1 MKRLALLIGIFCCA
15 LWLSAEPIGKN
26 AALYTA
32 KSYMLAKGK
41 TVNQAQKPFKAS
53 SEGTSTEGQQDA
65 YYYVFNAGNDGGYVI
80 VSGDDR
86 IEPILGYV
94 DQGSFDPDNIPENMR
109 SWLQLYADQI
119 KYVVENDI
127 QPEDP
132 ILRRRNRAQG
142 TKHSVPELM
151 MSRWNQGHPYN
162 LTCPDYYT
170 NKDNVVHHYPA
181 AGCAATAMA
190 QVINYYKY
198 PDKLKAQIPAH
209 SKTYTLKDGSEKTV
223 SVPAVPKG
231 TIIDWENMRDTY
243 SCNDDH
249 VHDAPDTAVA
259 NLMLYC
265 GQALKMGWG
274 ASSGADT
281 SKSRDALVNYF
292 GFDARAFWASR
303 PNYSIDEWF
312 DMLYNEMEAGFPVL
326 YRGHSSGGGH
336 AFVIDGFDGDNLFHV
351 NWGWGGGSNGWFL
364 ISILNPGDT
373 SGMGASSSSDGYSMT
388 QGGVFNL
395 RVAGTPKT
403 DLHLDITNISINST
417 RVSATFT
424 NNTGSTS
431 SFHVGIVE
439 MNDDGTLTLVGSKQI
454 ITNLETGKS
463 SSKNFA
469 VANRLPEGV
478 HKLSPASKSS
488 KSDVWIPK
496 YSTRG
501 QYIEAIVDS
510 LGGLDL
516 HFKNPTKENICI
528 DTIVFPGTRIAG
540 NEQEVKVTFRNDGA
554 EYFKTIYLFASKTN
568 TKVYTESKSMVAVRS
583 GEKVDVSYYFTPDT
597 IPGTYN
603 LWFCTDD
610 KGSNVMGVG
619 TMESVSAKDAIT
631 SNLSV
636 SSYTIDNAVSDVVY
650 GKRLLGR
657 ANIKNNKSEDFHG
670 NIKIQMW
677 RQKVGS
683 NSATSSSSRSY
694 SVDIPANG
702 TTNVEFDFDN
712 LSEGY
717 YYRFKVTSNTQ
728 DGTLANGGLWEHRWE
743 MKAGILLWK
752 SDGTP
757 SGKAYA
763 SSFSAG
769 NTCVGLFAD
778 CASRISRLTP
788 NRTNSNAIYA
798 LAAGMPEPK
807 GIDGYNVVYGNHAE
821 RINLINDKPYY
832 IPISFNADSASFTY
846 TFPETE
852 DGTKWHAITMPFKA
866 DSIFLDDEEV
876 TLNDTLNHFWIY
888 EFSAE
893 GNDKLFFKPATTLL
907 AGAPYI
913 IAADATMAGKSLV
926 FQATNV
932 PFYKT
937 GTDKMLVTSPNFKFH
952 GNTHSPKLKNI
963 YVLNEEGTA
972 FEYSTAL
979 KALNA
984 MSSYFTTTL
993 PDSLAPASI
1002 VLPDIPVPVLK
1013 EATLDELALST
1024 ETPIVADTYD
1034 KLTLKRTFDAGL
1046 NTICI
1051 PFAIENVAEVFGEG
1065 AQAYEFHSFDCND
1078 LNFIKTNVLVAG
1090 QPYVINVPNAITE
1103 DIVLSGITIEE
1114 GCTAPGFIQKQ
1125 DASFCGTY
1133 VPIFSTSSETDIYGL
1148 TPEGTIVKLEGANLA
1163 TGAQILIK
1171 GLRAYFDLP
1180 TSDAVTL
1187 CLYDDVTGISLP
1199 SVFSV
1204 TSENVYNLTG
1214 QRLSKMQKGINI
1226 VNSRK
1231 VLKK

>member
-1 MKRLALLIGIFCCA
+1 
-15 LWLSAEPIGKN
+15 
-26 AALYTA
+26 
-32 KSYMLAKGK
+32 
-41 TVNQAQKPFKAS
+41 
-53 SEGTSTEGQQDA
+53 
-65 YYYVFNAGNDGGYVI
+65 
-80 VSGDDR
+80 
-86 IEPILGYV
+86 
-94 DQGSFDPDNIPENMR
+94 
-109 SWLQLYADQI
+109 
-119 KYVVENDI
+119 
-127 QPEDP
+127 
-132 ILRRRNRAQG
+132 
-142 TKHSVPELM
+142 
-151 MSRWNQGHPYN
+151 
-162 LTCPDYYT
+162 
-170 NKDNVVHHYPA
+170 
-181 AGCAATAMA
+181 
-190 QVINYYKY
+190 
-198 PDKLKAQIPAH
+198 
-209 SKTYTLKDGSEKTV
+209 
-223 SVPAVPKG
+223 
-231 TIIDWENMRDTY
+231 
-243 SCNDDH
+243 
-249 VHDAPDTAVA
+249 
-259 NLMLYC
+259 
-265 GQALKMGWG
+265 
-274 ASSGADT
+274 
-281 SKSRDALVNYF
+281 
-292 GFDARAFWASR
+292 
-303 PNYSIDEWF
+303 
-312 DMLYNEMEAGFPVL
+312 
-326 YRGHSSGGGH
+326 
-336 AFVIDGFDGDNLFHV
+336 
-351 NWGWGGGSNGWFL
+351 
-364 ISILNPGDT
+364 
-373 SGMGASSSSDGYSMT
+373 
-388 QGGVFNL
+388 
-395 RVAGTPKT
+395 
-403 DLHLDITNISINST
+403 
-417 RVSATFT
+417 
-424 NNTGSTS
+424 
-431 SFHVGIVE
+431 
-439 MNDDGTLTLVGSKQI
+439 
-454 ITNLETGKS
+454 
-463 SSKNFA
+463 
-469 VANRLPEGV
+469 
-478 HKLSPASKSS
+478 
-488 KSDVWIPK
+488 
-496 YSTRG
+496 
-501 QYIEAIVDS
+501 
-510 LGGLDL
+510 
-516 HFKNPTKENICI
+516 
-528 DTIVFPGTRIAG
+528 
-540 NEQEVKVTFRNDGA
+540 
-554 EYFKTIYLFASKTN
+554 
-568 TKVYTESKSMVAVRS
+568 
-583 GEKVDVSYYFTPDT
+583 
-597 IPGTYN
+597 
-603 LWFCTDD
+603 
-610 KGSNVMGVG
+610 
-619 TMESVSAKDAIT
+619 
-631 SNLSV
+631 
-636 SSYTIDNAVSDVVY
+636 
-650 GKRLLGR
+650 
-657 ANIKNNKSEDFHG
+657 
-670 NIKIQMW
+670 
-677 RQKVGS
+677 
-683 NSATSSSSRSY
+683 
-694 SVDIPANG
+694 
-702 TTNVEFDFDN
+702 
-712 LSEGY
+712 
-717 YYRFKVTSNTQ
+717 
-728 DGTLANGGLWEHRWE
+728 
-743 MKAGILLWK
+743 
-752 SDGTP
+752 
-757 SGKAYA
+757 
-763 SSFSAG
+763 
-769 NTCVGLFAD
+769 
-778 CASRISRLTP
+778 
-788 NRTNSNAIYA
+788 
-798 LAAGMPEPK
+798 
-807 GIDGYNVVYGNHAE
+807 
-821 RINLINDKPYY
+821 
-832 IPISFNADSASFTY
+832 
-846 TFPETE
+846 
-852 DGTKWHAITMPFKA
+852 MPFKA